1 MPGNDAACS
10 GPDAAAL
17 RGLYVLTDSALG
29 QGATLV
35 AAVSQALDGGARL
48 VQYRDKSADRR
59 QRLRDAGALAELC
72 QSRQVTLII
81 NDDVEL
87 ALAVGA
93 HGVHVGR
100 DDAPLQQARARLG
113 DRAVIGVSCYNDLER
128 ARAAVA
134 SGASYIAFGSFYP
147 STVKPDAVRASPEL
161 LRQARGALAV
171 PIAAIGGITAA
182 HGAALVAAGAD
193 MLAVITDVFGHSD
206 IRAAAAR
213 YANMFPH

>member
-1 MPGNDAACS
+1 MHPA
-10 GPDAAAL
+10 PVPTRRAL
-17 RGLYVLTDSALG
+17 RGLYVLTDPMLG
-29 QGATLV
+29 HGAALV
-35 AAVSQALDGGARL
+35 AAVSQALDGGARM
-48 VQYRDKSADRR
+48 VQYRDKSGDRR

-72 QSRQVTLII
+72 HSRQATLIV

-113 DRAVIGVSCYNDLER
+113 ERAVIGVSCYNDLQR

-134 SGASYIAFGSFYP
+134 AGASYIAFGSFYS

-161 LRQARGALAV
+161 LRQARSALAV

-182 HGAALVAAGAD
+182 NGAALVAAGAD
-193 MLAVITDVFGHSD
+193 MLAVITDVFGHAD

-213 YANMFPH
+213 YAKLFHS